1 MKRILR
7 RVVQVATSRLVERF
21 PRARRWPG
29 AAAAILVLALVMGTA
44 PALLQAQQ
52 KQAKPHTALD
62 APVQVQPARP
72 GRKIHRFFDR
82 ENLVLFAG
90 VAAVRALD
98 YTSTQHFRRLGNN
111 EVLLSN
117 SIVDNKPLF
126 AGIEV
131 AGTAL
136 SIGAAYWL
144 HRTGHHKLE
153 RWVSIVHIGVGAF
166 GDAHNYSLGPAR

>member
-1 MKRILR
+1 MKKI
-7 RVVQVATSRLVERF
+7 
-21 PRARRWPG
+21 ARRELQDGIDRIAKCCLRGRQWPET
-29 AAAAILVLALVMGTA
+29 AAAILVLVLGTGAA
-44 PALLQAQQ
+44 PRQLQAQQ
-52 KQAKPHTALD
+52 VQAKPHTALN
-62 APVQVQPARP
+62 PQEQVQPARSV
-72 GRKIHRFFDR
+72 RKTHRFFDR
-82 ENLVLFAG
+82 TNVMLFAG
-90 VAAVRALD
+90 VVAVRALD

-111 EVLLSN
+111 EVLLTN

-126 AGIEV
+126 AGVEI

>member
-1 MKRILR
+1 MRE
-7 RVVQVATSRLVERF
+7 QSWRF
-21 PRARRWPG
+21 PG
-29 AAAAILVLALVMGTA
+29 AAAVVCVFILAIGVA
-44 PALLQAQQ
+44 PSLLQARQEQ
-52 KQAKPHTALD
+52 VKARHAVDPHA
-62 APVQVQPARP
+62 QPTRP
-72 GRKIHRFFDR
+72 AGEDHRFFDR
-82 ENLVLFAG
+82 TNLMLFAG
-90 VAAVRALD
+90 VATVRALD
-98 YTSTQHFRRLGNN
+98 YTSTQHFRSLGNN
-111 EVLLSN
+111 EVLLTN

-153 RWVSIVHIGVGAF
+153 RWVSIVHIGVGTF

>member
-1 MKRILR
+1 M
-7 RVVQVATSRLVERF
+7 
-21 PRARRWPG
+21 
-29 AAAAILVLALVMGTA
+29 
-44 PALLQAQQ
+44 LQAQQ
-52 KQAKPHTALD
+52 NQAMLRAALD
-62 APVQVQPARP
+62 TQGQVQPVRPAR
-72 GRKIHRFFDR
+72 KTHRFFDKT
-82 ENLVLFAG
+82 NLLLFAG

-111 EVLLSN
+111 EVLLTN
-117 SIVDNKPLF
+117 GIVDNKPLF